1 MSNPDA
7 QQTEEVKVDFEEEA
21 PKVEEDVSLEQLNK
35 ECESIDAE
43 QAKNLDMVK
52 QLAAEV
58 EVCEGSGLRCNSPG
72 VDGVLLDLWRNF
84 PY

>member
-1 MSNPDA
+1 MNMSNPDA

-58 EVCEGSGLRCNSPG
+58 EVRFGC
-72 VDGVLLDLWRNF
+72 DA
-84 PY
+84 